1 MSPAASP
8 PAPPLAPQAL
18 RHRRSARRLSAG
30 QLGDLRNAITAA
42 QAIGDDR
49 GYQYWAGIHGL
60 PLPEWCQHGS
70 SYFLPWH
77 RAYLYFF
84 EKQLQDRVAGVTLPW
99 WDWTQA
105 HDEGIPAAY
114 SAKKAAGKA
123 NSLASSPI
131 QKSGR
136 ANPNETKTRRAPGEA
151 RLLPNTPRVERLLEN
166 RDFFTFQTQ
175 LEGIHN
181 GVHMWVGGT
190 MENIET
196 AAYDPVF
203 WAHHCM
209 IDRLWYLWQLD
220 HPGAALPA
228 VYLDQALPPFAMTV
242 RQTLEITDLGYD
254 YAAAT
259 AAVDGPGHG

>member
-1 MSPAASP
+1 MSPAATP
-8 PAPPLAPQAL
+8 TVAPLAPKAL
-18 RHRRSARRLSAG
+18 RHRRSARRLSAA
-30 QLGDLRNAITAA
+30 QLKDLRDAITAA

-70 SYFLPWH
+70 PLFLPWH

-84 EKQLQDRVAGVTLPW
+84 EKQLQDRVPGVTLPW

-114 SAKKAAGKA
+114 AVRTVGGKA
-123 NSLASSPI
+123 NPLASSPI

-136 ANPNETKTRRAPGEA
+136 ANPGETKTRRAPGDP
-151 RLLPNTPRVERLLEN
+151 RLLPSPQKVERLLEN
-166 RDFFTFQTQ
+166 RDFATFQIQ
-175 LEGIHN
+175 LENIHN

-190 MENIET
+190 MQNIET
-196 AAYDPVF
+196 AAYDPLF

-220 HPGAALPA
+220 HPGVVLPPA
-228 VYLDQALPPFAMTV
+228 YLGQALPPFGMTV
-242 RQTLEITDLGYD
+242 RQTLDVTELGYD